1 MLLVEAVLR
10 RTGAS
15 PDVRLERFQ
24 AVLRAAAATSY
35 YRPLLEAA
43 ELAEPWQ
50 ASGVAG
56 LEETLGRLPPTDLTT
71 WLLKRRQFVSRSAR
85 RSERA
90 PLFFPGPRPGRAAL
104 LRRWHRAGG
113 PGLTG
118 RLLKW
123 FPPDVLA
130 GPARCLHRMAE
141 AQHNRRWD
149 PLHVNLA
156 LVAWIGPDHGFLSEA
171 TRELLWRTFQVPV
184 FAQLVG
190 PAGEVLAWECEAHDG
205 LHMEASRGVCEF
217 SSGELLVTSL
227 VSLRRPA
234 LRLRTGLT
242 AAVAEEPCPC
252 GVSSP
257 RLVEL
262 RRWVR
267 SATRVA
273 TAAASAA
280 AD

>member
-1 MLLVEAVLR
+1 MLLVEAALR

-15 PDVRLERFQ
+15 PDLRQERFQ
-24 AVLRAAAATSY
+24 AVLRAAATTSY
-35 YRPLLEAA
+35 YGPLLQAAQLAEPEAGSVGELEAA
-43 ELAEPWQ
+43 
-50 ASGVAG
+50 
-56 LEETLGRLPPTDLTT
+56 LGRLPPTDLTT
-71 WLLKRRQFVSRSAR
+71 WLLEPRQFVSRSAR

-90 PLFFPGPRPGRAAL
+90 PLFFPGPRPRRAAL
-104 LRRWHRAGG
+104 LIRWHRATG

-130 GPARCLHRMAE
+130 GPARCLRRMAE
-141 AQHNRRWD
+141 AIHNRRRD

-156 LVAWIGPDHGFLSEA
+156 LVAWIGPDYGFLSEA

-190 PAGEVLAWECEAHDG
+190 PGREVLAWECEAHDG
-205 LHMEASRGVCEF
+205 LHLEASRGVCEF

-262 RRWVR
+262 RRWVS
-267 SATRVA
+267 SATRAA